1 MRLDEWQKYIES
13 EFLEEKPSQQKATL
27 SPLKALDESNA
38 FLSEAVV
45 VDISRDANLKE
56 EVNETPTMRLK
67 RRRNLTSANVVTH
80 FEIPSFPEG
89 ESGRIEPMYALLRS
103 QSPIESSGIEDIQAE
118 GNGRPPSSSTDFPL
132 NQGDNSRDE
141 AFDELRTGGYEAVVR
156 VQTRPLPKVNDGLSI
171 EIPTKMSSQS
181 VSEMPSI
188 DRYLPGISALS
199 NHNEVPE
206 VAGDA
211 FEEKSHA
218 RTRRQFQAALN
229 LGTNRDEIPTT
240 KAEMGRLPVLQVLN
254 RLNQEDSLRPMHSQT
269 LTGDRLATL
278 ERLLNPELT
287 LDETALLL
295 DISTTTVRRYTNQ
308 GILKHFRKGMEGA
321 DSEEMNSFKTR
332 QRRFRLLDVLEFF
345 EERLKK

>member
-1 MRLDEWQKYIES
+1 M
-13 EFLEEKPSQQKATL
+13 
-27 SPLKALDESNA
+27 
-38 FLSEAVV
+38 
-45 VDISRDANLKE
+45 
-56 EVNETPTMRLK
+56 
-67 RRRNLTSANVVTH
+67 
-80 FEIPSFPEG
+80 
-89 ESGRIEPMYALLRS
+89 
-103 QSPIESSGIEDIQAE
+103 
-118 GNGRPPSSSTDFPL
+118 
-132 NQGDNSRDE
+132 
-141 AFDELRTGGYEAVVR
+141 
-156 VQTRPLPKVNDGLSI
+156 NDGLSI

-188 DRYLPGISALS
+188 DRYLPGMSALS
-199 NHNEVPE
+199 SHNEVPD
-206 VAGDA
+206 VPGDA
-211 FEEKSHA
+211 CEEKSHA
-218 RTRRQFQAALN
+218 RKRRQFQSALN
-229 LGTNRDEIPTT
+229 LGTNRDEISTT

-254 RLNQEDSLRPMHSQT
+254 RLTQEDALRPMHSQT

>member
-27 SPLKALDESNA
+27 APAMSPEERND
-38 FLSEAVV
+38 FLAEAVV
-45 VDISRDANLKE
+45 VDISYDADFKE
-56 EVNETPTMRLK
+56 EANETPTMRLK

-80 FEIPSFPEG
+80 FEIPPFPVG
-89 ESGRIEPMYALLRS
+89 ESGRVEPMYALLRS
-103 QSPIESSGIEDIQAE
+103 QSPPESSLAEDIRDEENGISSLLTDFSLEQIESS
-118 GNGRPPSSSTDFPL
+118 
-132 NQGDNSRDE
+132 RDE
-141 AFDELRTGGYEAVVR
+141 SFDKLRTDGNEAVVR
-156 VQTRPLPKVNDGLSI
+156 VQSRPMPRVDDC
-171 EIPTKMSSQS
+171 SSVEFPIAIQS
-181 VSEMPSI
+181 KTISEMPSI

-199 NHNEVPE
+199 GRDEVPGVSE
-206 VAGDA
+206 EAC
-211 FEEKSHA
+211 EEKTHA
-218 RTRRQFQAALN
+218 RARRQFQVALN
-229 LGTNRDEIPTT
+229 LGTNRDELTPP
-240 KAEMGRLPVLQVLN
+240 KSEQGHLPVLQVLN
-254 RLNQEDSLRPMHSQT
+254 RLNQEDSLRPIHSQT

>member
-13 EFLEEKPSQQKATL
+13 EFLEEKPSQHKATL
-27 SPLKALDESNA
+27 PPLKALEDSNA
-38 FLSEAVV
+38 FLAEAVV

-56 EVNETPTMRLK
+56 EANETPSMRLK
-67 RRRNLTSANVVTH
+67 RRRNLTSANIVTH
-80 FEIPSFPEG
+80 FEIPSFPVG
-89 ESGRIEPMYALLRS
+89 ESGRVEPMYALLRS

-118 GNGRPPSSSTDFPL
+118 GNVRPPSSTDFPL
-132 NQGDNSRDE
+132 NQSDNSRDE
-141 AFDELRTGGYEAVVR
+141 TFDELRTGAYKAVVR
-156 VQTRPLPKVNDGLSI
+156 VQARPLPKVNDGLSI
-171 EIPTKMSSQS
+171 EIPTKLSSQS

-188 DRYLPGISALS
+188 DRYLPGMSALS
-199 NHNEVPE
+199 GHNEVPE
-206 VAGDA
+206 VVVDA
-211 FEEKSHA
+211 CEEKSHA
-218 RTRRQFQAALN
+218 RKRRQFQSALN
-229 LGTNRDEIPTT
+229 LGTNRDEISTT

-254 RLNQEDSLRPMHSQT
+254 RLTQEDALRPMHSQT